1 MYKQILGSIAIF
13 VILIVCSIADFD
25 VHKDTQQDT
34 GWDASQEPCLEFEI
48 PEHLLDGSDSSCAR
62 AAEIMKMA
70 LDQHIAECIEIINEG
85 WIPANKRILSKDEID
100 YLVALNGAPETRSL
114 EEIPCEDCPFDK
126 LERCPKCVEI
136 HEEAYQQM
144 AGED

>member
-1 MYKQILGSIAIF
+1 MKQIFACIGMMTLFIF
-13 VILIVCSIADFD
+13 LTMSDFD
-25 VHKDTQQDT
+25 TDDTVEYGHPDVT
-34 GWDASQEPCLEFEI
+34 ESREPCPEFEI
-48 PEHLLDGSDSSCAR
+48 PAHLTDGTDLHCAMAAR
-62 AAEIMKMA
+62 AMLHFIDGQAA
-70 LDQHIAECIEIINEG
+70 DCILIINDG
-85 WIPANKRILSKDEID
+85 WVPVNERLLYRDEIE

-114 EEIPCEDCPFDK
+114 EEIPCEDCPFDR